1 MTVISGFIQSVL
13 NRDENLKTQSKD
25 ALALANQEVLR
36 LNRMLSDLL
45 DLSRSDNNQLKLM
58 REPFDCLKTLKNTIH
73 LAESTHPTNTF
84 KLHTNADQS
93 NIWAIGDPDRLAQC
107 LQNLIGNAA
116 KYSDN
121 NSSIQI
127 DLDQDEDHV
136 VISVID
142 HGQGIPDDQHEII
155 FERFQRAEG
164 VTLRRGDSSSGLG
177 LSIVKMLMDGMGG
190 SVGVKSRIGVGSRFV
205 LTLQRAQL

>member
-1 MTVISGFIQSVL
+1 M
-13 NRDENLKTQSKD
+13 
-25 ALALANQEVLR
+25 
-36 LNRMLSDLL
+36 
-45 DLSRSDNNQLKLM
+45 
-58 REPFDCLKTLKNTIH
+58 
-73 LAESTHPTNTF
+73 
-84 KLHTNADQS
+84 
-93 NIWAIGDPDRLAQC
+93 
-107 LQNLIGNAA
+107 IGNAA

-121 NSSIQI
+121 NSSSIQI

-177 LSIVKMLMDGMGG
+177 HSIVKMLMDGMGG